1 MEGWGPHHRDPPVGA
16 SPRRIALSCLILYL
30 NLYSM
35 TSLWE
40 GDTRAHPLASI
51 QDISHR
57 AISAPE
63 LSMGSAEASVA
74 SA

>member
-1 MEGWGPHHRDPPVGA
+1 MVAHADCPALPYPRYA
-16 SPRRIALSCLILYL
+16 SYL
-30 NLYSM
+30 GTNLYSM

-40 GDTRAHPLASI
+40 GDARAHTLASI

-57 AISAPE
+57 AISALE